1 MSRFVWVPGDITII
15 GQSQSPLPRTGQ
27 SYRPSEE
34 QLTNEDA
41 MRGVFQTARQQL
53 EQAIAALPQ
62 PEFQPL
68 AADQWIVASTLQKA
82 IRRGDTDLAE
92 RAALAYLGMQ
102 GASVWRRLQVIAFED
117 VGAGSADAL
126 VKTVAASLDAPWRE
140 KAGGNARVAAIIAR
154 MLADAPKDRCADYL
168 ICAAKDH
175 PSLEEA
181 RAMSGSR
188 SLPDRLALVADTTL
202 PLPVR
207 AVAAWYASGIEW
219 GDENRVGKGDMT
231 GLLATFRALGVPDP
245 LASATGFAA
254 TRTREPITVM
264 VPLIWLAA
272 FEGEVPGVADM
283 PMPSAPI
290 VDGVPLYA
298 LDKHTRL
305 GKQAIGLFARENAPV
320 RACLEEFVP
329 EHRHREAAC
338 LAAFYADAAP
348 VSRRLDW
355 SQADALE
362 ALGTENDLLLAGV
375 APEGIAPLLATVRAN
390 LDHLNDIRTRLFT
403 QARRSSPAQANFL

>member
-1 MSRFVWVPGDITII
+1 
-15 GQSQSPLPRTGQ
+15 
-27 SYRPSEE
+27 
-34 QLTNEDA
+34 
-41 MRGVFQTARQQL
+41 MRGVFSTARQHL
-53 EQAIAALPQ
+53 EQAVAASPQ
-62 PEFQPL
+62 PNSQPL
-68 AADQWIVASTLQKA
+68 AADKWIVASTLQKA
-82 IRRGDTDLAE
+82 IRRGDADLAE
-92 RAALAYLGMQ
+92 RAALTYLGMQ

-126 VKTVAASLDAPWRE
+126 VMTVAASLDAPWRD
-140 KAGGNARVAAIIAR
+140 KTGGNARVAATIAR

-181 RAMSGSR
+181 RAMSGTS
-188 SLPDRLALVADTTL
+188 SLPERLAIVADASL

-207 AVAAWYASGIEW
+207 AVAAWYASGVEW
-219 GDENRVGKGDMT
+219 GDENRVGKGDLS
-231 GLLATFRALGVPDP
+231 GLLATFRALGVPDA

-254 TRTREPITVM
+254 TRTREPICIM

-272 FEGEVPGVADM
+272 FEGELPGLVDVPV
-283 PMPSAPI
+283 PPAPQ
-290 VDGVPLYA
+290 VSSVPLYA

-305 GKQAIGLFARENAPV
+305 GKQAIHLFARENAPV
-320 RACLEEFVP
+320 RTCLEEFVP

-348 VSRRLDW
+348 VARRLDW
-355 SQADALE
+355 SQADTLE
-362 ALGTENDLLLAGV
+362 ALGTESDLLLAGA

-390 LDHLNDIRTRLFT
+390 LGHLNDIRTRLFT
-403 QARRSSPAQANFL
+403 QARPSSPAQANLL